1 MMLKLLRRL
10 SIQRKLQ
17 VIIMVPAVAALLVA
31 CAALLAYEITDA
43 RTSLKMGLGLLTEMI
58 AENSTAALCFDD
70 AKAAG
75 SLLAGLKSTPAIV
88 RTTIYTSRGTALA
101 GYERPGAAA
110 QGPKPLATY
119 RAAFENG
126 LLTIHQPVVLDGQFV
141 GSIYMEADLRYIRGR
156 ATHSVTIILGVLAI
170 SAFLAYFSAA
180 RLQRVISDP
189 VIHLAQTAKAV
200 TVLKNYAIRAQR
212 TTDDELGM
220 LIDGFN
226 EMLSQ
231 IQRRDAELELRRDSL
246 EEEVGA
252 RTADLLRV
260 NAELTVAK
268 DKAEEANRAKS
279 EFLANMSHEIRT
291 PMNGV
296 LGMTELAL
304 ETNLAPEQREYLITV
319 KHSAESLLTIIND
332 ILDFSKIEAG
342 KLDLER
348 VAFNVRSCL
357 QEAVKLMDWRA
368 GQKSLELSCEI
379 DPNVS
384 EYILGDPI
392 RLRQVLLNL
401 IGNAVKFTER
411 GSITVTGTARK
422 ARSGG
427 MELQIAVRDTGIGI
441 PLEKQST
448 IFEAFA
454 QADGSMTR
462 RFGGTGLGLTISSR
476 LIALMGGTISVE
488 SAPGAGSCFRFN
500 LQAEAAS
507 EPSQT
512 LDQTA
517 AEVNLLPERFALHA
531 VRALLV
537 EDNPVNQQVVFRLL
551 QKHGHQ
557 VTLASN
563 GREALEALIQAQFDI
578 VLMDVQMPV
587 MTGLEATEAIRRTE
601 RGTGRRIPIVAMT
614 AHAMTGDRELCLASG
629 MDGYLSKPI
638 RLKDML
644 AALEKFALRPELGGV
659 AAPAGPAVGG
669 SLRLKA
675 GSGEPTGQVT
685 GLPHLLLN
693 RRNIPI
699 VDQLVESG

>member
-1 MMLKLLRRL
+1 MLKLLRGL

-31 CAALLAYEITDA
+31 CGALLAYEITDA
-43 RTSLKMGLGLLTEMI
+43 RTSLKMGLSLLTEMI

-88 RTTIYTSRGTALA
+88 RTTIYTSHWTVLA
-101 GYERPGAAA
+101 GYARPGASSQAPERL
-110 QGPKPLATY
+110 GTY
-119 RAAFENG
+119 RTAFENG
-126 LLTIHQPVVLDGQFV
+126 ILTVHRPVLLDGQFV

-156 ATHSVTIILGVLAI
+156 ATHSVTIILVVLAI
-170 SAFLAYFSAA
+170 SAFLAYLLAA
-180 RLQRVISDP
+180 WLQRVISEP
-189 VIHLAQTAKAV
+189 VIHLAQTAKSV
-200 TVLKNYAIRAQR
+200 TVLKNYAIRAKR

-260 NAELTVAK
+260 NAELTGAK

-304 ETNLAPEQREYLITV
+304 DTDLKPEQREYLITV
-319 KHSAESLLTIIND
+319 KQSAESLLTIIND

-342 KLDLER
+342 KLELET

-357 QEAVKLMDWRA
+357 QEAVKLMDCRA
-368 GQKSLELSCEI
+368 RQKGLELSCEI
-379 DPNVS
+379 DANMP
-384 EYILGDPI
+384 EYIYGDPI
-392 RLRQVLLNL
+392 RLRQILLNL
-401 IGNAVKFTER
+401 VGNAVKFTER
-411 GSITVTGTARK
+411 GSIVVTGAAHK

-427 MELQIAVRDTGIGI
+427 MELQLKVRDTGIGI

-476 LIALMGGTISVE
+476 LISLMGGAISVE
-488 SAPGAGSCFRFN
+488 SAPGHGSCFRFN
-500 LQAEAAS
+500 IQAEPAS
-507 EPSQT
+507 GPSQT

-517 AEVNLLPERFALHA
+517 AEVSRLPEKSAAHA
-531 VRALLV
+531 IRALLV

-551 QKHGHQ
+551 EKHGHQ

-563 GREALEALIQAQFDI
+563 GREALEALIQGEFDI

-601 RGTGRRIPIVAMT
+601 RGSGRRVPIVAMT
-614 AHAMTGDRELCLASG
+614 AHAMKGDRELCLASG
-629 MDGYLSKPI
+629 MDGYIAKPI
-638 RLKDML
+638 QPKDL
-644 AALEKFALRPELGGV
+644 LDALEEFALPMEW
-659 AAPAGPAVGG
+659 AH
-669 SLRLKA
+669 
-675 GSGEPTGQVT
+675 VT
-685 GLPHLLLN
+685 L
-693 RRNIPI
+693 
-699 VDQLVESG
+699 

>member
-1 MMLKLLRRL
+1 MLKLLRGL

-17 VIIMVPAVAALLVA
+17 AIIMVPAVAALLIA
-31 CAALLAYEITDA
+31 CGALLAYEITDA
-43 RTSLKMGLGLLTEMI
+43 RASLKMGVGLLTEII

-88 RTTIYTSRGTALA
+88 RTTIYTSHWKVLA
-101 GYERPGAAA
+101 SYARPGRSSQAPDRL
-110 QGPKPLATY
+110 GKY

-126 LLTIHQPVVLDGQFV
+126 ILAIHQPVVLDGQFV
-141 GSIYMEADLRYIRGR
+141 GSIYMEADLRYVQAR
-156 ATHSVTIILGVLAI
+156 AAHSVTIILVVLAI
-170 SAFLAYFSAA
+170 SLLLAYLLAA

-212 TTDDELGM
+212 TTDDELGL

-252 RTADLLRV
+252 RTGDLLRV
-260 NAELTVAK
+260 NAELTGAK

-304 ETNLAPEQREYLITV
+304 DTNLTPEQREYLTTV
-319 KHSAESLLTIIND
+319 RQSAESLLTIIND

-342 KLDLER
+342 KLDLEE
-348 VAFNVRSCL
+348 VAFNVRGCI
-357 QEAVKLMDWRA
+357 QEAVKLMDYRA
-368 GQKSLELSCEI
+368 GQKSLALSCEI
-379 DPNVS
+379 DPSVP
-384 EYILGDPI
+384 EYIFGDPI

-401 IGNAVKFTER
+401 VGNAVKFTER
-411 GSITVTGTARK
+411 GFITVTGAARQ
-422 ARSGG
+422 APGGG
-427 MELQIAVRDTGIGI
+427 MELQIEVKDTGIGI

-476 LIALMGGTISVE
+476 LISLMGGAISVE
-488 SAPGAGSCFRFN
+488 SAPGHGSCFRFN
-500 LQAEAAS
+500 IQAQPAS

-517 AEVNLLPERFALHA
+517 AEVSRLPEKSAARA

-537 EDNPVNQQVVFRLL
+537 EDNPVNQKVVLRLL
-551 QKHGHQ
+551 QKNGHQ
-557 VTLASN
+557 VTIASN
-563 GREALEALIQAQFDI
+563 GREALEAMIEAEFDI

-587 MTGLEATEAIRRTE
+587 MTGLEAAEAIRRTE

-614 AHAMTGDRELCLASG
+614 AHAMTGDKELCLASG
-629 MDGYLSKPI
+629 MDGYLSKPV
-638 RLKDML
+638 RLADLL
-644 AALEKFALRPELGGV
+644 AALDKFALPV
-659 AAPAGPAVGG
+659 APA
-669 SLRLKA
+669 
-675 GSGEPTGQVT
+675 
-685 GLPHLLLN
+685 N
-693 RRNIPI
+693 
-699 VDQLVESG
+699 ESCEWIS

>member
-1 MMLKLLRRL
+1 MQANEMLKLLRGL

-17 VIIMVPAVAALLVA
+17 AIIMAPTIAALLVA
-31 CAALLAYEITDA
+31 CGAVLVDEITDA
-43 RTSLKMGLGLLTEMI
+43 RANLKMSLGMLAGTI

-70 AKAAG
+70 GKAAG
-75 SLLAGLKSTPAIV
+75 SLLAGLKSQPAII
-88 RTTIYTSRGTALA
+88 RTTIYTSRWTVLA
-101 GYERPGAAA
+101 SYARPGESSRAPERL
-110 QGPKPLATY
+110 GPY
-119 RAAFENG
+119 RAGFENDV
-126 LLTIHQPVVLDGQFV
+126 LAILRPVTLDGQFV
-141 GSIYMEADLRYIRGR
+141 GSIYLEADLRQVQAR
-156 ATHSVTIILGVLAI
+156 AIHAVTIILVVLAI
-170 SAFLAYFSAA
+170 SAFLAYLLAA

-212 TTDDELGM
+212 TTDDELGL

-252 RTADLLRV
+252 RTAELLKV
-260 NAELTVAK
+260 NAELTWAK
-268 DKAEEANRAKS
+268 DKAEDANRAKS

-304 ETNLAPEQREYLITV
+304 DTNLTPEQRECLVTV
-319 KHSAESLLTIIND
+319 KQSADSLLTIIND

-342 KLDLER
+342 KLDLET
-348 VAFNVRSCL
+348 VAFKVRSCI

-368 GQKSLELSCEI
+368 AQKSLELSCEI
-379 DPNVS
+379 DPNVP
-384 EYILGDPI
+384 EYIFGDPI

-411 GSITVTGTARK
+411 GSIAVTGAAHKTED
-422 ARSGG
+422 GG
-427 MELQIAVRDTGIGI
+427 MELQFEVRDTGIGI
-441 PLEKQST
+441 PIEKQST

-476 LIALMGGTISVE
+476 LISLMGGAISVE
-488 SAPGAGSCFRFN
+488 SAPGHGSCFRFN
-500 LQAEAAS
+500 IQSEPAS

-512 LDQTA
+512 LDQIA
-517 AEVNLLPERFALHA
+517 AEVSRLPKRSAAQA

-563 GREALEALIQAQFDI
+563 GREALEALIHGEFDI

-587 MTGLEATEAIRRTE
+587 MTGLEAAEAIRRTE
-601 RGTGRRIPIVAMT
+601 RGSGRRVPIVAMT
-614 AHAMTGDRELCLASG
+614 AHAMKGDRELCMASG

-638 RLKDML
+638 RLKDL
-644 AALEKFALRPELGGV
+644 LDALDQFALTVSL
-659 AAPAGPAVGG
+659 AP
-669 SLRLKA
+669 
-675 GSGEPTGQVT
+675 
-685 GLPHLLLN
+685 
-693 RRNIPI
+693 
-699 VDQLVESG
+699 

>member
-1 MMLKLLRRL
+1 MLKLLRGL

-31 CAALLAYEITDA
+31 CGALLAYEITDA
-43 RTSLKMGLGLLTEMI
+43 RTSLQMGLSLLTEII

-88 RTTIYTSRGTALA
+88 RTTLYTSHWTVLA
-101 GYERPGAAA
+101 SYARPGASSQAPEHLGA
-110 QGPKPLATY
+110 Y
-119 RAAFENG
+119 RAGFENNV
-126 LLTIHQPVVLDGQFV
+126 LAIHRPVMLDGQVV
-141 GSIYMEADLRYIRGR
+141 GSIYMEADLRYVRTR
-156 ATHSVTIILGVLAI
+156 AIHSVTIILVVLAI
-170 SAFLAYFSAA
+170 SGFLAYLLAA

-212 TTDDELGM
+212 TTDDELGL

-246 EEEVGA
+246 EGEVDA

-260 NAELTVAK
+260 NAELTGAK

-304 ETNLAPEQREYLITV
+304 DTNLSPEQREYLITV
-319 KHSAESLLTIIND
+319 KQSAESLLTINND

-342 KLDLER
+342 KLDLET
-348 VAFNVRSCL
+348 VAFNVRGCV
-357 QEAVKLMDWRA
+357 QEAVKLMDCRA
-368 GQKSLELSCEI
+368 GQKNLELSCEI
-379 DPNVS
+379 DPSVP
-384 EYILGDPI
+384 EYIFGDPV

-401 IGNAVKFTER
+401 VGNAVKFTEH
-411 GSITVTGTARK
+411 GSIAVTAAAHR
-422 ARSGG
+422 ARSGV
-427 MELQIAVRDTGIGI
+427 MELQLEVRDTGIGI

-476 LIALMGGTISVE
+476 LISLMGGAISVE
-488 SAPGAGSCFRFN
+488 SSPGHGSCFRFN
-500 LQAEAAS
+500 MQAVPAS

-517 AEVNLLPERFALHA
+517 AEVSRLPERPAAH
-531 VRALLV
+531 VIRALLV
-537 EDNPVNQQVVFRLL
+537 EDNPVNQQVVLRLL
-551 QKHGHQ
+551 QKHGHR

-563 GREALEALIQAQFDI
+563 GREALGALTEEEFDI

-601 RGTGRRIPIVAMT
+601 RGSGRRIPIIAMT
-614 AHAMTGDRELCLASG
+614 AHAMKGDRELCMASG

-638 RLKDML
+638 RLKDL
-644 AALEKFALRPELGGV
+644 LEALEKFARPVEWAHGLPGPEPLLALDLAGV
-659 AAPAGPAVGG
+659 A
-669 SLRLKA
+669 
-675 GSGEPTGQVT
+675 Q
-685 GLPHLLLN
+685 
-693 RRNIPI
+693 
-699 VDQLVESG
+699 

>member
-1 MMLKLLRRL
+1 MLKLLRGL

-31 CAALLAYEITDA
+31 CGALLAYEITDA
-43 RTSLKMGLGLLTEMI
+43 RASLKAGLSLLTEMM

-88 RTTIYTSRGTALA
+88 RTTIYTSHWTVLA
-101 GYERPGAAA
+101 GYARPGASSQAPERL
-110 QGPKPLATY
+110 GTY
-119 RAAFENG
+119 RTAFENG
-126 LLTIHQPVVLDGQFV
+126 ILTVHRPVLLDGQIV
-141 GSIYMEADLRYIRGR
+141 GSIYMEADLRYVRAR
-156 ATHSVTIILGVLAI
+156 ATRSVTIILVVLAI
-170 SAFLAYFSAA
+170 SAFLAYLLAA

-200 TVLKNYAIRAQR
+200 TVLKNYSIRAQR

-220 LIDGFN
+220 LISGFN

-260 NAELTVAK
+260 NAELTGAK

-304 ETNLAPEQREYLITV
+304 DTDLKPEQREYLITV
-319 KHSAESLLTIIND
+319 KQSAESLLTIIND

-342 KLDLER
+342 KLELET
-348 VAFNVRSCL
+348 VAFNIRSCV
-357 QEAVKLMDWRA
+357 QEAVKLMDCRA
-368 GQKSLELSCEI
+368 RQKGLELSCEI
-379 DPNVS
+379 DANMP
-384 EYILGDPI
+384 EYIYGDPV

-401 IGNAVKFTER
+401 VGNAVKFTER
-411 GSITVTGTARK
+411 GSIAVTGAAHK
-422 ARSGG
+422 AQSGG
-427 MELQIAVRDTGIGI
+427 MELQLKVRDTGIGI

-476 LIALMGGTISVE
+476 LISLMGGAISVE
-488 SAPGAGSCFRFN
+488 SAPGHGSCFRFN
-500 LQAEAAS
+500 IQAEPAS
-507 EPSQT
+507 GPSQT

-517 AEVNLLPERFALHA
+517 AEASRLPERSAARAL
-531 VRALLV
+531 RALLV

-551 QKHGHQ
+551 EKHGHQ

-563 GREALEALIQAQFDI
+563 GREALEALIQGEFDI

-601 RGTGRRIPIVAMT
+601 RGSGRRVPIVAMT
-614 AHAMTGDRELCLASG
+614 AHAMKGDRELCMASG
-629 MDGYLSKPI
+629 MDGYLAKPI
-638 RLKDML
+638 RLKDL
-644 AALEKFALRPELGGV
+644 LDALEEFALPMEW
-659 AAPAGPAVGG
+659 AH
-669 SLRLKA
+669 
-675 GSGEPTGQVT
+675 VT
-685 GLPHLLLN
+685 L
-693 RRNIPI
+693 
-699 VDQLVESG
+699 

>member
-1 MMLKLLRRL
+1 MLKLLRGL

-31 CAALLAYEITDA
+31 CGGLLAYEITDA
-43 RTSLKMGLGLLTEMI
+43 QASLKMGLGLLAGTI

-75 SLLAGLKSTPAIV
+75 SLLAGLKSQPAII
-88 RTTIYTSRGTALA
+88 RTIIYTSHWTALA
-101 GYERPGAAA
+101 SYARPGASARA
-110 QGPKPLATY
+110 PGRLGAY
-119 RAAFENG
+119 RAGFENG
-126 LLTIHQPVVLDGQFV
+126 VLAIHRPVTLDGQFV
-141 GSIYMEADLRYIRGR
+141 GSIYMEADLREVQAR

-170 SAFLAYFSAA
+170 SALLAYVLAA

-200 TVLKNYAIRAQR
+200 TVLKDYAIRAQR
-212 TTDDELGM
+212 TTDDELGL

-260 NAELTVAK
+260 NAELTGAK

-304 ETNLAPEQREYLITV
+304 DTNLTPEQREYLVTV
-319 KHSAESLLTIIND
+319 KQSAESLLTIIND

-342 KLDLER
+342 KLDLEA
-348 VAFNVRSCL
+348 VAFNVRSCIE
-357 QEAVKLMDWRA
+357 EAVKLMDCRA
-368 GQKSLELSCEI
+368 GQKRLALSCEI
-379 DPNVS
+379 GPDVP
-384 EYILGDPI
+384 EYIFGDPI

-401 IGNAVKFTER
+401 VGNAVKFTER
-411 GSITVTGTARK
+411 GSITVTGAAHQ
-422 ARSGG
+422 ARSGA
-427 MELQIAVRDTGIGI
+427 MDLQIEVRDTGIGI

-476 LIALMGGTISVE
+476 LISLMGGDISVE
-488 SAPGAGSCFRFN
+488 SAPGRGSCFRFN
-500 LQAEAAS
+500 IQAEPAS
-507 EPSQT
+507 EPSPA
-512 LDQTA
+512 LDQTT
-517 AEVNLLPERFALHA
+517 AEVSRLPEKSAAHS

-537 EDNPVNQQVVFRLL
+537 EDNPVNQQVVLRLL

-557 VTLASN
+557 VTVASN
-563 GREALEALIQAQFDI
+563 GREALKALAAAEFDI

-601 RGTGRRIPIVAMT
+601 RGSGCRVPIVAMT
-614 AHAMTGDRELCLASG
+614 AHAMTGDKELCLASG

-638 RLKDML
+638 RLKDL
-644 AALEKFALRPELGGV
+644 LEALEKFALPV
-659 AAPAGPAVGG
+659 SAYPADVMA
-669 SLRLKA
+669 R
-675 GSGEPTGQVT
+675 
-685 GLPHLLLN
+685 
-693 RRNIPI
+693 
-699 VDQLVESG
+699 

>member
-1 MMLKLLRRL
+1 MLKLLRGL

-31 CAALLAYEITDA
+31 CGALLAYEITDA
-43 RTSLKMGLGLLTEMI
+43 RASLKAGLGLLTEMI

-70 AKAAG
+70 AKGAG

-88 RTTIYTSRGTALA
+88 RTIIYTTHWTVLA
-101 GYERPGAAA
+101 SYARPGA
-110 QGPKPLATY
+110 PSLAPERLGAY
-119 RAAFENG
+119 RDRFENG
-126 LLTIHQPVVLDGQFV
+126 VLAIHRPVALDGQIV
-141 GSIYMEADLRYIRGR
+141 GSIYLEADLRYVRAR
-156 ATHSVTIILGVLAI
+156 ATHSVTIILVVLAI
-170 SAFLAYFSAA
+170 SAFLAYLLAA

-252 RTADLLRV
+252 RTADLVGV
-260 NAELTVAK
+260 NAELTGAR

-291 PMNGV
+291 PMNGI

-304 ETNLAPEQREYLITV
+304 DTNLTLEQREYLIAV
-319 KHSAESLLTIIND
+319 KQSADSLLTIIND

-342 KLDLER
+342 KLDMET
-348 VAFNVRSCL
+348 VAFNVRACV
-357 QEAVKLMDWRA
+357 QEAVQLMDWRA
-368 GQKSLELSCEI
+368 GQKSLELSCVI
-379 DPNVS
+379 DPNVP
-384 EYILGDPI
+384 EYIFGDPI
-392 RLRQVLLNL
+392 RLRQVLVNL
-401 IGNAVKFTER
+401 VGNAVKFTER
-411 GSITVTGTARK
+411 GSVIVTGAAHK
-422 ARSGG
+422 PPSGG
-427 MELQIAVRDTGIGI
+427 MELRIEVRDTGIGI
-441 PLEKQST
+441 PIEKQGA

-476 LIALMGGTISVE
+476 LILLMGGAISVE
-488 SAPGAGSCFRFN
+488 SAPGRGSCFRFN
-500 LQAEAAS
+500 IQAEPAG
-507 EPSQT
+507 EPPQT
-512 LDQTA
+512 PDRTA
-517 AEVNLLPERFALHA
+517 AALSYLPEKPAARA

-537 EDNPVNQQVVFRLL
+537 EDNPVNQKVVLTLL
-551 QKHGHQ
+551 QKHGHR

-563 GREALEALIQAQFDI
+563 GREALEALIGAEFDI

-601 RGTGRRIPIVAMT
+601 RGSGLRIPIVAMT
-614 AHAMTGDRELCLASG
+614 AHAMKGDRELCMASG
-629 MDGYLSKPI
+629 MDGYLAKPI
-638 RLKDML
+638 RLTDL
-644 AALEKFALRPELGGV
+644 LDALEQFALP
-659 AAPAGPAVGG
+659 VGW
-669 SLRLKA
+669 A
-675 GSGEPTGQVT
+675 H
-685 GLPHLLLN
+685 GLPVPS
-693 RRNIPI
+693 R
-699 VDQLVESG
+699 S

>member
-1 MMLKLLRRL
+1 MLKLLRGL

-17 VIIMVPAVAALLVA
+17 VIIMVPAVTALLVV
-31 CAALLAYEITDA
+31 CGALLAYEITDA
-43 RTSLKMGLGLLTEMI
+43 RASLKMGLGLLAGTI

-70 AKAAG
+70 AKSAG
-75 SLLAGLKSTPAIV
+75 SLLAGLKAQPAIV
-88 RTTIYTSRGTALA
+88 RTIIYTSRWTVLA
-101 GYERPGAAA
+101 TYARPGASS
-110 QGPKPLATY
+110 QPPDRLGTY

-126 LLTIHQPVVLDGQFV
+126 ILAIHRPVTLEGQLV
-141 GSIYMEADLRYIRGR
+141 GSIYLEADLREVQAR
-156 ATHSVTIILGVLAI
+156 ATHAVTIILVVLAI
-170 SAFLAYFSAA
+170 SAFLAYLLAA

-212 TTDDELGM
+212 TTDDELGL

-252 RTADLLRV
+252 RTGDLLRV
-260 NAELTVAK
+260 NAELTGAK

-304 ETNLAPEQREYLITV
+304 DTNLTPEQREYLITV
-319 KHSAESLLTIIND
+319 KQSAESLLTIIND

-342 KLDLER
+342 KLDLEA
-348 VAFNVRSCL
+348 VVFNVRSCV
-357 QEAVKLMDWRA
+357 QEAVKLMDYRA

-379 DPNVS
+379 DPNIP
-384 EYILGDPI
+384 EYIFGDPV

-401 IGNAVKFTER
+401 VGNAVKFTER
-411 GSITVTGTARK
+411 GSVTVTGAVRQ
-422 ARSGG
+422 APNGEI
-427 MELQIAVRDTGIGI
+427 ELQIEVRDTGIGI

-476 LIALMGGTISVE
+476 LISLMGGAISVE
-488 SAPGAGSCFRFN
+488 SAPGQGSCFRFN
-500 LQAEAAS
+500 IQAQPAS
-507 EPSQT
+507 QPSQS

-517 AEVNLLPERFALHA
+517 AEASRLPEKSPARA

-537 EDNPVNQQVVFRLL
+537 EDNPVNQKVVLRLL
-551 QKHGHQ
+551 QKHGHR
-557 VTLASN
+557 VTIASN
-563 GREALEALIQAQFDI
+563 GREALEAMIEAEFDI
-578 VLMDVQMPV
+578 VLMDVQMPI
-587 MTGLEATEAIRRTE
+587 MTGLEAAEAIRRTE

-614 AHAMTGDRELCLASG
+614 AHAMTGDKERCLASG
-629 MDGYLSKPI
+629 MDGYLSKPV
-638 RLKDML
+638 RLSDL
-644 AALEKFALRPELGGV
+644 LEALDKFALPV
-659 AAPAGPAVGG
+659 ALA
-669 SLRLKA
+669 
-675 GSGEPTGQVT
+675 
-685 GLPHLLLN
+685 
-693 RRNIPI
+693 
-699 VDQLVESG
+699 DESCEWIS

>member
-1 MMLKLLRRL
+1 MLKLLRGL

-17 VIIMVPAVAALLVA
+17 TIIMVPVVAALLVA
-31 CAALLAYEITDA
+31 CGALLAYEITDA
-43 RTSLKMGLGLLTEMI
+43 RENLKMGVGLLAGTI

-88 RTTIYTSRGTALA
+88 RTTIYTSRWTELASYTRAGTSPRTPVQL
-101 GYERPGAAA
+101 GA
-110 QGPKPLATY
+110 Y
-119 RAAFENG
+119 RAGFENG
-126 LLTIHQPVVLDGQFV
+126 VLAIHRPVMLDGQFV
-141 GSIYMEADLRYIRGR
+141 GSMYMEADLREVQARV
-156 ATHSVTIILGVLAI
+156 THSVTIILVVLAI
-170 SAFLAYFSAA
+170 SALLAYLLAA

-212 TTDDELGM
+212 TTDDELGI

-246 EEEVGA
+246 EEEVGT
-252 RTADLLRV
+252 RTAELLRV
-260 NAELTVAK
+260 NAELTGAK
-268 DKAEEANRAKS
+268 DKAQEANRAKS

-304 ETNLAPEQREYLITV
+304 DTDLTPEQRECLITV
-319 KHSAESLLTIIND
+319 KQSADSLLTIIND

-342 KLDLER
+342 KLDLEA
-348 VAFNVRSCL
+348 VAFNVRSCV

-368 GQKSLELSCEI
+368 GQKSLALTCEI
-379 DPNVS
+379 DPNVP

-411 GSITVTGTARK
+411 GSITVSGVAHR
-422 ARSGG
+422 ARSGR
-427 MELQIAVRDTGIGI
+427 MDLQFEVKDTGIGI

-476 LIALMGGTISVE
+476 LIALMGGAISVE

-517 AEVNLLPERFALHA
+517 AALSRLPDRLARRA

-537 EDNPVNQQVVFRLL
+537 EDNPVNQKVVLRLL
-551 QKHGHQ
+551 QRHGHEA
-557 VTLASN
+557 TIASN

-629 MDGYLSKPI
+629 MDGYLSKPV
-638 RLKDML
+638 RLNDL
-644 AALEKFALRPELGGV
+644 LGGARNRFALPV
-659 AAPAGPAVGG
+659 ACC
-669 SLRLKA
+669 
-675 GSGEPTGQVT
+675 Q
-685 GLPHLLLN
+685 
-693 RRNIPI
+693 
-699 VDQLVESG
+699 

>member
-1 MMLKLLRRL
+1 ML
-10 SIQRKLQ
+10 
-17 VIIMVPAVAALLVA
+17 AAYA
-31 CAALLAYEITDA
+31 
-43 RTSLKMGLGLLTEMI
+43 
-58 AENSTAALCFDD
+58 
-70 AKAAG
+70 
-75 SLLAGLKSTPAIV
+75 
-88 RTTIYTSRGTALA
+88 
-101 GYERPGAAA
+101 RPGASS
-110 QGPKPLATY
+110 QPPDRLGTY

-126 LLTIHQPVVLDGQFV
+126 ILAIHRPVTLDGQFV
-141 GSIYMEADLRYIRGR
+141 GSIYLEADLREVQAR
-156 ATHSVTIILGVLAI
+156 AAHSVTIILVVLAI
-170 SAFLAYFSAA
+170 SLFLAYLLAA

-212 TTDDELGM
+212 TTDDELGL

-231 IQRRDAELELRRDSL
+231 IQRRDAELELRRDRL

-252 RTADLLRV
+252 RTGDLLRV
-260 NAELTVAK
+260 NAELTGAK

-304 ETNLAPEQREYLITV
+304 DTNLTPEQREYLTTV
-319 KHSAESLLTIIND
+319 KQSAESLLTIIND

-342 KLDLER
+342 KLDLEE
-348 VAFNVRSCL
+348 VAYNVRSCIR
-357 QEAVKLMDWRA
+357 EAVKLMDYRA
-368 GQKSLELSCEI
+368 GQKSLALSCEI
-379 DPNVS
+379 DPSVP
-384 EYILGDPI
+384 EYIFGDPI

-401 IGNAVKFTER
+401 VGNAVKFTER
-411 GSITVTGTARK
+411 GSVTVTGAARQAPK
-422 ARSGG
+422 EG
-427 MELQIAVRDTGIGI
+427 MELQLEVRDTGIGI

-476 LIALMGGTISVE
+476 LISLMGGAISVE
-488 SAPGAGSCFRFN
+488 SAPGQGSCFRFSI
-500 LQAEAAS
+500 QAQPAS

-517 AEVNLLPERFALHA
+517 AEVSRLPEKSAART

-537 EDNPVNQQVVFRLL
+537 EDNPVNQKVVLRLL

-557 VTLASN
+557 VTIASN
-563 GREALEALIQAQFDI
+563 GREALEAMIDAEFDI

-587 MTGLEATEAIRRTE
+587 MTGLEAAEAIRRTE

-614 AHAMTGDRELCLASG
+614 AHAMTGDKELCLASG
-629 MDGYLSKPI
+629 MDGYLSKPV
-638 RLKDML
+638 RLSDLLEAL
-644 AALEKFALRPELGGV
+644 AKFALPV
-659 AAPAGPAVGG
+659 ALA
-669 SLRLKA
+669 
-675 GSGEPTGQVT
+675 
-685 GLPHLLLN
+685 
-693 RRNIPI
+693 
-699 VDQLVESG
+699 DESCEWIS

>member
-1 MMLKLLRRL
+1 MLKLLRRL

-31 CAALLAYEITDA
+31 CGALLAYEITDA
-43 RTSLKMGLGLLTEMI
+43 RASLKAGLSLLTEMM

-88 RTTIYTSRGTALA
+88 RTTIYTSHWTVLA
-101 GYERPGAAA
+101 GYARPGASSQAPERL
-110 QGPKPLATY
+110 GTY
-119 RAAFENG
+119 RTAFENG
-126 LLTIHQPVVLDGQFV
+126 ILTVHRPVLLDGQIV
-141 GSIYMEADLRYIRGR
+141 GSIYMEADLRYVRAR
-156 ATHSVTIILGVLAI
+156 ATRSVTIILVVLAI
-170 SAFLAYFSAA
+170 SAFLAYLLAA

-200 TVLKNYAIRAQR
+200 TVLKNYSIRAQR

-220 LIDGFN
+220 LISGFN

-260 NAELTVAK
+260 NAELTGAK

-304 ETNLAPEQREYLITV
+304 DTDLKPEQREYLITV
-319 KHSAESLLTIIND
+319 KQSAESLLTIIND

-342 KLDLER
+342 KLELET
-348 VAFNVRSCL
+348 VAFNIRSCV
-357 QEAVKLMDWRA
+357 QEAVKLMDCRA
-368 GQKSLELSCEI
+368 RQKGLELSCEI
-379 DPNVS
+379 DANMP
-384 EYILGDPI
+384 EYIYGDPV

-401 IGNAVKFTER
+401 VGNAVKFTER
-411 GSITVTGTARK
+411 GSIAVTGAAHK
-422 ARSGG
+422 AQSGG
-427 MELQIAVRDTGIGI
+427 MELQLKVRDTGIGI

-476 LIALMGGTISVE
+476 LISLMGGAISVE
-488 SAPGAGSCFRFN
+488 SAPGHGSCFRFN
-500 LQAEAAS
+500 IQAEPAS
-507 EPSQT
+507 GPSQT

-517 AEVNLLPERFALHA
+517 AEASRLPERSAARAL
-531 VRALLV
+531 RALLV

-551 QKHGHQ
+551 EKHGHQ

-563 GREALEALIQAQFDI
+563 GREALEALIQGEFDI

-601 RGTGRRIPIVAMT
+601 RGSGRRVPIVAMT
-614 AHAMTGDRELCLASG
+614 AHAMKGDRELCMASG
-629 MDGYLSKPI
+629 MDGYLAKPI
-638 RLKDML
+638 RLKDL
-644 AALEKFALRPELGGV
+644 LDALEEFALPMEW
-659 AAPAGPAVGG
+659 AH
-669 SLRLKA
+669 
-675 GSGEPTGQVT
+675 VT
-685 GLPHLLLN
+685 L
-693 RRNIPI
+693 
-699 VDQLVESG
+699 

>member
-1 MMLKLLRRL
+1 MLKLIRGL

-17 VIIMVPAVAALLVA
+17 TIIMVPAVAALLVA
-31 CAALLAYEITDA
+31 CGALLASEITDA
-43 RTSLKMGLGLLTEMI
+43 RASLKMGLGLLAGTI

-75 SLLAGLKSTPAIV
+75 SLLEGLKAQPAII
-88 RTTIYTSRGTALA
+88 RTTIYTSHWRELA
-101 GYERPGAAA
+101 SYTRPGTLSRTPERLGA
-110 QGPKPLATY
+110 Y
-119 RAAFENG
+119 RAGFENG
-126 LLTIHQPVVLDGQFV
+126 VLAIHRPVTLDGQFV
-141 GSIYMEADLRYIRGR
+141 GSIYMEADLREVQAR
-156 ATHSVTIILGVLAI
+156 AAHSVTIILVVLAI
-170 SAFLAYFSAA
+170 SVFLAYLLAA
-180 RLQRVISDP
+180 QLQRVISDP

-212 TTDDELGM
+212 TTDGELGL

-231 IQRRDAELELRRDSL
+231 IQQRDAELELRRDSL

-252 RTADLLRV
+252 RTADLLSV
-260 NAELTVAK
+260 NAELTGAK
-268 DKAEEANRAKS
+268 DRAEEANRAKS

-304 ETNLAPEQREYLITV
+304 DTDLTPEQRECLITV
-319 KHSAESLLTIIND
+319 KQSADSLLTIIND

-342 KLDLER
+342 KLDLEA
-348 VAFNVRSCL
+348 VAFNVRSCV

-368 GQKSLELSCEI
+368 AQKSLALICEI
-379 DPNVS
+379 DPNVP

-411 GSITVTGTARK
+411 GSITVTGAALR
-422 ARSGG
+422 ALSGG
-427 MELQIAVRDTGIGI
+427 MELQFEVRDTGIGI

-476 LIALMGGTISVE
+476 LISLMGGAISVE
-488 SAPGAGSCFRFN
+488 SAPGHGSSFGFN
-500 LQAEAAS
+500 ILAEPAS
-507 EPSQT
+507 APSQT
-512 LDQTA
+512 PDQTA
-517 AEVNLLPERFALHA
+517 AALSHLPDHSALRA
-531 VRALLV
+531 LRALLV
-537 EDNPVNQQVVFRLL
+537 EDNPVNQKVVLRLL

-557 VTLASN
+557 VTVASN
-563 GREALEALIQAQFDI
+563 GREALQALVEADFDI

-614 AHAMTGDRELCLASG
+614 AHAMTGDKELCLASG
-629 MDGYLSKPI
+629 MDGYLSKPV
-638 RLKDML
+638 RLNDL
-644 AALEKFALRPELGGV
+644 LQALEQFTLPTAL
-659 AAPAGPAVGG
+659 
-669 SLRLKA
+669 
-675 GSGEPTGQVT
+675 
-685 GLPHLLLN
+685 
-693 RRNIPI
+693 
-699 VDQLVESG
+699 VDESCACIG

>member
-1 MMLKLLRRL
+1 MLKLLRGL

-31 CAALLAYEITDA
+31 CGALLAYEITDA
-43 RTSLKMGLGLLTEMI
+43 RASLKAGLSLLTEMI

-75 SLLAGLKSTPAIV
+75 SLLAGLKSTPAVV
-88 RTTIYTSRGTALA
+88 RTIIYTSHWTVLA
-101 GYERPGAAA
+101 GYARPGATA
-110 QGPKPLATY
+110 QAPQRLGEY
-119 RAAFENG
+119 RTAFENG
-126 LLTIHQPVVLDGQFV
+126 ILAVHRPVLLDGQGV
-141 GSIYMEADLRYIRGR
+141 GSIYMEADLRYVQAR
-156 ATHSVTIILGVLAI
+156 ATHAVTIILVVLAI
-170 SAFLAYFSAA
+170 SAFLAYLLAA

-212 TTDDELGM
+212 TTDDELGL

-246 EEEVGA
+246 EGEVGA

-260 NAELTVAK
+260 NAELTGAK

-304 ETNLAPEQREYLITV
+304 DTNLTPEQREYLITV
-319 KHSAESLLTIIND
+319 KQSAESLLTIIND

-342 KLDLER
+342 KLDLET
-348 VAFNVRSCL
+348 VAFNVRSCI

-379 DPNVS
+379 DPNVP
-384 EYILGDPI
+384 EYIFGDPI

-401 IGNAVKFTER
+401 LGNAVKFTER
-411 GSITVTGTARK
+411 GSIAVTGAAQQAR
-422 ARSGG
+422 GG
-427 MELQIAVRDTGIGI
+427 ATELQLEVRDTGIGI
-441 PLEKQST
+441 PIEKQST
-448 IFEAFA
+448 IFEAFS

-476 LIALMGGTISVE
+476 LISLMGGAISVE
-488 SAPGAGSCFRFN
+488 SAPGRGSCFRFN
-500 LQAEAAS
+500 IQAAPAGG
-507 EPSQT
+507 PSQT

-517 AEVNLLPERFALHA
+517 AEANRLPEKSAAHA

-537 EDNPVNQQVVFRLL
+537 EDNPVNQQVVLRLL

-563 GREALEALIQAQFDI
+563 GREALEALIGAEFDI

-601 RGTGRRIPIVAMT
+601 RGSGRRVPIVAMT
-614 AHAMTGDRELCLASG
+614 AHAMKGDRELCMASG
-629 MDGYLSKPI
+629 MDGYLAKPI
-638 RLKDML
+638 RLNDL
-644 AALEKFALRPELGGV
+644 LEAIEKFARP
-659 AAPAGPAVGG
+659 VGW
-669 SLRLKA
+669 A
-675 GSGEPTGQVT
+675 H
-685 GLPHLLLN
+685 GLPSPEPLLALGLSAANLN
-693 RRNIPI
+693 
-699 VDQLVESG
+699 

>member
-1 MMLKLLRRL
+1 MLKLLRGL

-31 CAALLAYEITDA
+31 CGAVLIDEITDA
-43 RTSLKMGLGLLTEMI
+43 RADLKMGLSLLEGTI
-58 AENSTAALCFDD
+58 AESSTAALCFDD

-75 SLLAGLKSTPAIV
+75 SLLAGLKSQPDIV
-88 RTTIYTSRGTALA
+88 RTTIYTSHWTVLA
-101 GYERPGAAA
+101 GYARPGSPSRAPERL
-110 QGPKPLATY
+110 GTY
-119 RAAFENG
+119 RAGFENG
-126 LLTIHQPVVLDGQFV
+126 VLAIHRPVLLDGQFV
-141 GSIYMEADLRYIRGR
+141 GSIYMEADLRDVRERVI
-156 ATHSVTIILGVLAI
+156 HSVTIILVVLAI
-170 SAFLAYFSAA
+170 SALLAYLLAA
-180 RLQRVISDP
+180 RLQRVISGP
-189 VIHLAQTAKAV
+189 LIHLAQTAKAV

-212 TTDDELGM
+212 TTDDELGL

-252 RTADLLRV
+252 RTAELRRV
-260 NAELTVAK
+260 NGELTGAK

-304 ETNLAPEQREYLITV
+304 DTNLTPEQREYLVTV
-319 KHSAESLLTIIND
+319 RNSADSLLTIIND

-342 KLDLER
+342 KLDLEA
-348 VAFNVRSCL
+348 VAFNVGKCV
-357 QEAVKLMDWRA
+357 QEAVTLMDWKA
-368 GQKSLELSCEI
+368 AQKGLELRYEI
-379 DPNVS
+379 DPNVPQ
-384 EYILGDPI
+384 YIFGDPI

-401 IGNAVKFTER
+401 VGNAVKFTER
-411 GSITVTGTARK
+411 GSVTVTGAVHK

-427 MELQIAVRDTGIGI
+427 IELQIEVRDTGIGI

-476 LIALMGGTISVE
+476 LVSLMGGSISVE
-488 SAPGAGSCFRFN
+488 SAAGKGSCFRFTIR
-500 LQAEAAS
+500 AEAAA

-512 LDQTA
+512 LDETA
-517 AEVNLLPERFALHA
+517 AEVSRLPEKSAAHA
-531 VRALLV
+531 IRALLV
-537 EDNPVNQQVVFRLL
+537 EDNPVNQQVVLRLL

-563 GREALEALIQAQFDI
+563 GREALEALIGAEFDI

-601 RGTGRRIPIVAMT
+601 RGSSRHIPIVAMT
-614 AHAMTGDRELCLASG
+614 AHAMTGDKELCLASG

-638 RLKDML
+638 RPKDL
-644 AALEKFALRPELGGV
+644 LEALEKFARP
-659 AAPAGPAVGG
+659 VGW
-669 SLRLKA
+669 A
-675 GSGEPTGQVT
+675 H
-685 GLPHLLLN
+685 GLPSPEPLRALGLA
-693 RRNIPI
+693 IASP
-699 VDQLVESG
+699 